1 MTVKAARTHS
11 AGGAVMFLRAE
22 QPLGGSGQC
31 FLRYRHTPN
40 LLRLR
45 KQLLARRNQPFR
57 RFPIRAICLAV
68 K

>member
-1 MTVKAARTHS
+1 
-11 AGGAVMFLRAE
+11 MFLRAE

-45 KQLLARRNQPFR
+45 KQLLAAGISRSADFLSGLY
-57 RFPIRAICLAV
+57 A
-68 K
+68 